1 MQPVQD
7 TNVASYEELP
17 SPRDLRR
24 EIPLAPSGQHSVIY
38 GRQTVQDILSGA
50 DPRLMVI
57 VGPCTIHDPEG
68 AGLEFA
74 RRLAN
79 LSDELSDQ
87 LVLVMRVCFAKPRP
101 SPDGWTGL
109 VNDPDLDASF
119 HVDKGLRM
127 ARRFLVNI
135 VELGMPVGIEFVN
148 PNLPQYVGDL
158 VSWAGLGSRTLE
170 SATFR
175 DLASGLSMPVGF
187 KNDPDGGIETA
198 IAAIHSAMRAH
209 KFVGLTEE
217 GRAAIVSTRGNNDPH
232 LILRGGLSPNYGS
245 DDIASIL
252 DMLAR
257 AKATTRILIDCAHAN
272 SEWDPRNQGKVFR
285 DGLSQIEAGNL
296 SIAGFLLESH
306 LNWGK
311 QPILRNRD
319 EMEYGVSVT
328 DACIDWTLAE
338 ELLREAHE
346 RYGAAIE
353 RLGDDAVR
361 RGRFRA

>member
-7 TNVASYEELP
+7 TNIASYEELP
-17 SPRDLRR
+17 SPRELRR
-24 EIPLAPSGQHSVIY
+24 EIPLAPSAQHSVLY
-38 GRQTVQDILSGA
+38 GRQTVQDILTGA
-50 DPRLMVI
+50 DPRLMVV

-68 AGLEFA
+68 AGYEFA
-74 RRLAN
+74 SRLAA

-101 SPDGWTGL
+101 SPEGWTGL
-109 VNDPDLDASF
+109 VDDPDLDASF

-127 ARRFLVNI
+127 ARRFLVRI
-135 VELGMPVGIEFVN
+135 AELGLPIGVEFVN
-148 PNLPQYVGDL
+148 PNLPQYLGDL
-158 VSWAGLGSRTLE
+158 VSWTCLGSRTLE

-187 KNDPDGGIETA
+187 KNDPDGGLETA

-209 KFVGLTEE
+209 KFVGLTED
-217 GRAAIVSTRGNNDPH
+217 GRQAIVSTRGNPDPH
-232 LILRGGLSPNYGS
+232 LILRGGVSPNYGS

-252 DMLAR
+252 EMLAR
-257 AKATTRILIDCAHAN
+257 AKATTRILVDCAHAN
-272 SEWDPRNQGKVFR
+272 SEWDPRNQSKVFR
-285 DGLSQIEAGNL
+285 DGLTQIEAGNL
-296 SIAGFLLESH
+296 SLAGFLLESH
-306 LNWGK
+306 LNWGS
-311 QPILRNRD
+311 QPIRRSRD

-328 DACIDWTLAE
+328 DACIDWTLTE

-361 RGRFRA
+361 RGRFRV